1 MNVFGGFGMLDLIST
16 LSTASSVTGG
26 RTASRPRRLSD
37 GFQVPPA
44 AVAPLSCPLLYLAA
58 ALAPGELS

>member
-1 MNVFGGFGMLDLIST
+1 MNMFGGMLDRIRT

-37 GFQVPPA
+37 GFQVPHA
-44 AVAPLSCPLLYLAA
+44 AVAPLPYPLYLAA
-58 ALAPGELS
+58 ALATGELS